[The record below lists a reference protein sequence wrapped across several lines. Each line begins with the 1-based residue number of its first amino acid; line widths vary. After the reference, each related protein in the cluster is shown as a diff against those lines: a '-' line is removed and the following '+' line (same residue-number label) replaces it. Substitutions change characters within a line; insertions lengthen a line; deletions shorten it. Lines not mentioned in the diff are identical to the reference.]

1 MVVIVLMLL
10 PNETFKDLTIV
21 LPDDLQVSKLG
32 LLQLGLGFACSSEL
46 VKPLFNISKSKLLL
60 F

>member
-1 MVVIVLMLL
+1 MTVIVLMLL

-21 LPDDLQVSKLG
+21 LPDDLQVSELG
-32 LLQLGLGFACSSEL
+32 LLQLGLGFTCSSEL
-46 VKPLFNISKSKLLL
+46 VKPLFNISNQNYCY